1 MSAPLFAK
9 PGATGTG
16 AGSGAGSASQ
26 QLLVCLADFE
36 DSLPTPTNSLP
47 ADFLRTLPAPSSSS
61 APLLRDLE
69 APVAPLPPVKVRVSA
84 IEEFALKSHA
94 RHLVNEDDAPKSKKQ
109 KAPPKHKD
117 RLRGNQRFAPY

>member
-9 PGATGTG
+9 PGAAAAG
-16 AGSGAGSASQ
+16 AATSMTSQ

-61 APLLRDLE
+61 APPLLRDLE

-94 RHLVNEDDAPKSKKQ
+94 RQMSEDAPKSKKQ
-109 KAPPKHKD
+109 KTPPMYKD
-117 RLRGNQRFAPY
+117 RQRGNQRFAPY